1 MCADLHNLF
10 ILSVL
15 ENIVQTCANICTDNS
30 GLQKDTTSVSS
41 SEGNVRKAAKMWKRI
56 VAAEHFELP
65 HARKA
70 HLLQLLQKMQKMLCS
85 NFWLKGLEW
94 ILAGSAD
101 HSAKLGVNIDIQ
113 QHTAVSKYTFL

>member
-1 MCADLHNLF
+1 
-10 ILSVL
+10 
-15 ENIVQTCANICTDNS
+15 
-30 GLQKDTTSVSS
+30 
-41 SEGNVRKAAKMWKRI
+41 MWKQI
-56 VAAEHFELP
+56 VAAEHFKLP